1 MSAVSH
7 SLRLARIDVTRTVRK
22 NTDWRD
28 SASAAVSVVMYV
40 LLIGAATLG
49 GGYLASQLGETLVES
64 GTGAFGVGSLDAMG
78 VVRGVFALFWLVITV
93 IYAVRAVGQ
102 RGTLAQPEGILTV
115 VPTVEAVAGVLLA
128 EYAFFLLWTLPPA
141 VGVGAGLALG
151 TGQVWP
157 ALALPLGVAGAGVA
171 AVGIGYPLGLGIRH
185 VATRFAF
192 VARNKSAI
200 VFAVFVV
207 YFAVLTT
214 GAIDQLM
221 VRLFEPMG
229 RSPIGWYADLVLLGT
244 PGLGATAVRA
254 GGAGAVTLA
263 LATVS
268 LAVSTVLAGVHW
280 FSDPALAGAEEP
292 VAEGDA
298 DPGIERRLA
307 PILGPATA
315 SLVAL
320 SWRRAVRS
328 PLKLLYAFYPML
340 VLVGVFA
347 DVLQTG
353 EVPTYLPYATT
364 LFVAWAA
371 GVIFTL
377 NPLGDQGAALSST
390 LLSPVDGRT
399 FVRAL
404 LVAGLVVAIPL
415 GTLATA
421 AVAFLSPIDRTT
433 AVGLTVAAPVVM
445 VVAAGLSV
453 GIGMA
458 FPKFEAT
465 NVTRSMKTVIPSLW
479 AFVLF
484 TAHLLATAVS
494 ALFVAKPL
502 ARQFAAGLLTWVLPF
517 GLDVSAQGLYW
528 AGAVAIGPLLVAPV
542 ASYRYA
548 VRRFDRYTIS

>member
-1 MSAVSH
+1 MIAVGAAI
-7 SLRLARIDVTRTVRK
+7 RLARIDVTRMVRK
-22 NTDWRD
+22 HSSRKLT
-28 SASAAVSVVMYV
+28 SLASLGTFGLLFV
-40 LLIGAATLG
+40 LLSVG
-49 GGYLASQLGETLVES
+49 GGYLSYRAGQSLVAGEFGIQPEPAITGLRGLV
-64 GTGAFGVGSLDAMG
+64 
-78 VVRGVFALFWLVITV
+78 ALFGLVTTV
-93 IYAVRAVGQ
+93 VFLVRAIGQ
-102 RGTLAQPEGILTV
+102 RGTLVNAEGILTI
-115 VPTVEAVAGVLLA
+115 VPTDRALVGLLLA
-128 EYAFFLLWTLPPA
+128 EYVYVLLWIGGPA
-141 VGVGAGLALG
+141 LGIGVGFAFGIGSPLPVLTVPLAL
-151 TGQVWP
+151 
-157 ALALPLGVAGAGVA
+157 AGMGLTAVS
-171 AVGIGYPLGLGIRH
+171 VGIPLGLGLRH
-185 VATRFAF
+185 VLTRFAF
-192 VARNKSAI
+192 VARNKAALL
-200 VFAVFVV
+200 VAVFVAYMLV
-207 YFAVLTT
+207 AITGSLNQVL
-214 GAIDQLM
+214 IE
-221 VRLFEPMG
+221 LFEPMQS
-229 RSPIGWYADLVLLGT
+229 SPTGWFADLLV
-244 PGLGATAVRA
+244 LGAPGVAETPIRAAGSIAVA
-254 GGAGAVTLA
+254 LA
-263 LATVS
+263 LA
-268 LAVSTVLAGVHW
+268 AVGTFVGIRIAERHW

>member
-1 MSAVSH
+1 MSAISH
-7 SLRLARIDVTRTVRK
+7 SLRLARTDITRTVRK
-22 NTDWRD
+22 STDWRN
-28 SASAAVSVVMYV
+28 SASAAVGILMYV
-40 LLIGAATLG
+40 LLVGAATFG
-49 GGYLASQLGETLVES
+49 GGYLASQVGETLAES
-64 GTGAFGVGSLDAMG
+64 GIGSFGVGSLDAMG
-78 VVRGVFALFWLVITV
+78 VVRGVFALLWLVVTL
-93 IYAVRAVGQ
+93 IYGIRAVGQ
-102 RGTLAQPEGILTV
+102 RGTLVQPEGTLTA
-115 VPTVEAVAGVLLA
+115 VPTVEAVVGVLLA
-128 EYAFFLLWTLPPA
+128 EYAFFLLWTLPPT
-141 VGVGAGLALG
+141 VGMGAGLAVG

-157 ALALPLGVAGAGVA
+157 ALALPLGVAAAGVA
-171 AVGIGYPLGLGIRH
+171 VVGIGYPLGLGIRH

-192 VARNKSAI
+192 VARNKTAI
-200 VFAVFVV
+200 VLAVFVV

-214 GAIDQLM
+214 GAIDQI
-221 VRLFEPMG
+221 VVQLFEPMG
-229 RSPIGWYADLVLLGT
+229 RSPVGWYADLVLLGT
-244 PGLGATAVRA
+244 PGIGATTVRA
-254 GGAGAVTLA
+254 AGAGAVTL
-263 LATVS
+263 S
-268 LAVSTVLAGVHW
+268 LAVVSVAASTALAQRHW
-280 FSDPALAGAEEP
+280 FSDSALVGTEEP
-292 VAEGDA
+292 VAESDA

-307 PILGPATA
+307 PLLGTATA

-347 DVLQTG
+347 DVVQTG
-353 EVPTYLPYATT
+353 EIPTYLPYAMM

-404 LVAGLVVAIPL
+404 LIAGLVVAVPV

-421 AVAFLSPIDRTT
+421 VVAFPSPIERTT

-445 VVAAGLSV
+445 VVSASLSV

-479 AFVLF
+479 AFALF
-484 TAHLLATAVS
+484 TLHLLATTFS
-494 ALFVAKPL
+494 ALFVTKSV
-502 ARQFAAGLLTWVLPF
+502 ARQFAAGLLTWMLPF
-517 GLDVSAQGLYW
+517 GLGVSPQELYW

-542 ASYRYA
+542 VAYRYA